1 MERQRLED
9 HKKILGVLYIVTGL
23 FSILIMLILNAVFTM
38 VYALVFE
45 EVNHE
50 EQAIFQFVMSIIRY
64 VQVLVILI
72 YGAPSILAGI
82 GLLMRQSWAMIL
94 ALIVAALKLFSFPV
108 GTAIGIYAIWIYAED
123 QRTAKAPQ
131 TV

>member
-1 MERQRLED
+1 MDRQRLED

-23 FSILIMLILNAVFTM
+23 FSILIMLILNAVLTM
-38 VYALVFE
+38 VYAMVFE
-45 EVNHE
+45 EVNNDD
-50 EQAIFQFVMSIIRY
+50 QVIFQFVMSIVRY

-72 YGAPSILAGI
+72 YGAPSILAGV
-82 GLLMRQSWAMIL
+82 GLVMKQSWAMIL

-123 QRTAKAPQ
+123 QRAPRATQ
-131 TV
+131 PA

>member
-1 MERQRLED
+1 MDRQRLED

-23 FSILIMLILNAVFTM
+23 FSILIMLILNAVLTM
-38 VYALVFE
+38 VYAMVFE
-45 EVNHE
+45 EVNNDD
-50 EQAIFQFVMSIIRY
+50 QVIFQFVMSIVRY

-82 GLLMRQSWAMIL
+82 GLVMKQSWAMIL

-123 QRTAKAPQ
+123 QRVPRATQPA
-131 TV
+131 